1 MSYAYMDY
9 GNRVGF
15 WRLLELFDKHNIR
28 CTPAL
33 NVAVLD
39 HYPEIRDAMV
49 ERDWDFMS
57 HGVYNTRYLWGAT
70 EEEERAFYQD
80 TIDTIRRHTGKS
92 LKGMLGPALTN
103 TDRTPDL
110 MAEAG
115 LIYHTDWFHDD
126 QPFPMKVKQG
136 RLHPPCPTPLRPT
149 TALPTCLGFE
159 ADYLAQIIKDQ
170 FDVLYQEGQES
181 GRVMCIALHPYWSG
195 QAHRIR
201 YLDDAFSYI
210 LSHDGVWQATADQI
224 ADYYLEHYYDQVVE
238 YTGRAS

>member
-1 MSYAYMDY
+1 MEPDRFDYSPIIDRPVIRWPNDARVALWVAPNIEHYDYLPPHNPHQNAWPRTPHPDVMSYAYMDY

-80 TIDTIRRHTGKS
+80 TIDTIRRHTGKTAQGHARS
-92 LKGMLGPALTN
+92 RPHQHRAHPGPHGRSRPHLPHRLVPRRPAL
-103 TDRTPDL
+103 PHEG
-110 MAEAG
+110 EAG
-115 LIYHTDWFHDD
+115 QADHRAL
-126 QPFPMKVKQG
+126 
-136 RLHPPCPTPLRPT
+136 LH
-149 TALPTCLGFE
+149 
-159 ADYLAQIIKDQ
+159 
-170 FDVLYQEGQES
+170 
-181 GRVMCIALHPYWSG
+181 
-195 QAHRIR
+195 
-201 YLDDAFSYI
+201 
-210 LSHDGVWQATADQI
+210 
-224 ADYYLEHYYDQVVE
+224 
-238 YTGRAS
+238 